1 MYKNLGYIVYR
12 TILEYYSGDQDE
24 DAYGEFIVYSMNI
37 SPDQNYNQTI
47 CYPSTFY
54 FVDMRKALSRD
65 VFNKSVI
72 PYTQPVRLEDIDMN
86 WYQPNTARIRIYV

>member
-1 MYKNLGYIVYR
+1 MAINMYTNLGYIVYR

-24 DAYGEFIVYSMNI
+24 DAYGEFFRYLDRSKFILQIYL
-37 SPDQNYNQTI
+37 
-47 CYPSTFY
+47 FY
-54 FVDMRKALSRD
+54 LDMRKALSRD

-86 WYQPNTARIRIYV
+86 